1 MADAAR
7 ESRLADG
14 VEEADTHENMKQ
26 AYANLKNCDP
36 NKDIVIIEVNGEVVG
51 YKRVTWWEE
60 LDGTRIYGHF
70 GFLKPEWR
78 GKGIGHALFK
88 HSEARL
94 REIAAGH
101 PEGKPHFLDTG
112 TPITNQGLLDI
123 LRAEGYEPVRSF
135 YEMVRPDLENLP
147 DVSMPDGLEIRPV
160 RPEHYRTIWEA
171 EAEAFRDHWGESP
184 VEEEDYKRWLEQPLF
199 QPEIWTVAW
208 DGEQVAGIIRN
219 YINEFENNYFNRKR
233 GYTENI
239 SVRRPWRRR
248 GLARALIARSF
259 QIHKELGMTEAA
271 LGVDADNPS
280 GARQLYENMGFK
292 TKQTFMSFRKPM

>member
-1 MADAAR
+1 MSTETLVEDTIEVPGAPAIPGLRFRRYRGLEEIPAMADAAR

-101 PEGKPHFLDTG
+101 PEGKPRFLDTG

-160 RPEHYRTIWEA
+160 RPEHYRAIWESEA
-171 EAEAFRDHWGESP
+171 EASSDHWGRSP

-208 DGEQVAGIIRN
+208 EGDQVAGIIRN

-239 SVRRPWRRR
+239 SVRRPRRRR

-259 QIHKELGMTEAA
+259 QIHKEL
-271 LGVDADNPS
+271 
-280 GARQLYENMGFK
+280 
-292 TKQTFMSFRKPM
+292 